1 MRILMS
7 LPHLFLWDLSEN
19 EWKKSLQF
27 SRSANFDFHEPEIPI
42 QGALGYIQVIVNF
55 DDRHFALLVKGF
67 CDHGFI
73 PGLFR

>member
-55 DDRHFALLVKGF
+55 DDRHFALLEQGF
-67 CDHGFI
+67 CDHCFI